1 MKVNKYIA
9 GFLALFAA
17 HSASAQTPTYEIT
30 GATAFRRATIE
41 GVRSLYTSSTSPSW
55 RVVMNNSTITSADF
69 LTFEGN
75 INGTTTRIRCSF
87 NGSIE
92 GLRALAEPGQSGA
105 GSNGDAWYFK
115 ASELPTSSSASGVT
129 RVVAADVRNPAASS
143 AVLERAQAEM
153 AFSDTEVIISPYGSP
168 APGEPV
174 LVGGS
179 PGAVVFTVCS
189 SIGSGITNVTFQQY
203 NSLLKNG
210 FVPKSFFTG
219 NPADTSK
226 VFCTGRNDG
235 SRTRS
240 SYLSEMGFGV
250 SNPVNQ
256 YLVLSRT
263 GAGLGNTI
271 TALQQVP
278 AGGINDTD
286 PNTAGVQLPP
296 DLQAWVNAGNTL
308 LQAPGDASIVW
319 DQDQIG
325 NGGAASGS
333 ALVSGLQQYGPSV
346 RVFDGN
352 GANSFGGV
360 PQTNIALVTWIT
372 LNDAVTAAAGGAGAN
387 ICAFNGVTLD
397 LNAGKTAMAPE
408 GRNKVINGAYS
419 AWNFA
424 QFYYVDGAST
434 DVVDLYQDIFDN
446 IAGGDLGVAGIPT
459 DDFNIGRDGDGGTI
473 NPFQN

>member
-1 MKVNKYIA
+1 MKATKYIA

-17 HSASAQTPTYEIT
+17 HSATAQVTYEVT

-41 GVRSLYTSSTSPSW
+41 GVHSLYADSPNPSF
-55 RVVMNNSTITSADF
+55 RFVHNNASNYRNADF

-75 INGTTTRIRCSF
+75 INGTTTIIRCSF

-92 GLRALAEPGQSGA
+92 GLRALAEPGQSGV
-105 GSNGDAWYFK
+105 GTNGDAWYFK
-115 ASELPTSSSASGVT
+115 TDELPATSSATGIET
-129 RVVAADVRNPAASS
+129 VVAANVRDPGASS
-143 AVLERAQAEM
+143 DVLERAMAEM
-153 AFSDTEVIISPYGSP
+153 AFSDTDVIISPYGSP

-189 SIGSGITNVTFQQY
+189 TIGSGITNVTTQQY
-203 NSLLKNG
+203 NSLLTNG

-219 NPADTSK
+219 IPTDTSK

-235 SRTRS
+235 SGTRS
-240 SYLSEMGFGV
+240 SYLSEMGYGAA
-250 SNPVNQ
+250 NPVQQ

-263 GAGLGNTI
+263 GSGLGNTI

-278 AGGINDTD
+278 AGGVNN
-286 PNTAGVQLPP
+286 PLSPA
-296 DLQAWVNAGNTL
+296 LQTWVGAGNTL

-319 DQDQIG
+319 DQDQNG

-333 ALVSGLQQYGPSV
+333 ALVSGLQQFGPSV

-352 GANSFGGV
+352 GNNLFGGAL
-360 PQTNIALVTWIT
+360 QTDIALVTWIT
-372 LNDAVTAAAGGAGAN
+372 LNDATVATAGGNGAI

-397 LNAGKTAMAPE
+397 LNAEKTAMSTE

-419 AWNFA
+419 AWNFV
-424 QFYYVDGAST
+424 QFYYVEGASQ
-434 DVVDLYQDIFDN
+434 DVIDTFEAIKAN
-446 IAGGDLGVAGIPT
+446 IENGDLGVAGIPVG
-459 DDFNIGRDGDGGTI
+459 DFNVGRAEDGGTI
-473 NPFQN
+473 NPFEG